1 MYTDLNKTLT
11 AIGKC
16 LPAGGGP
23 TTEQLYRMYD
33 LTQRLLS
40 QELAVICGLETYGPN
55 PARQERPTLARQHAA
70 GRNVN
75 GIVTLTLEEPIPAMK
90 RLTEAVEEH
99 WKAMLHAAISEVAQ
113 PPRTLPFFEQ
123 AFVAIE
129 IITPRGSNNAR
140 VWDTSNRAIQVILN
154 NLKGIFFHDD
164 DMEHMAFSV
173 VGRWSEGPGKTV
185 IRIFDF
191 ARLQQVW
198 TGILPP
204 DGPGP

>member
-1 MYTDLNKTLT
+1 MFTDLNKTLA

-16 LPAGGGP
+16 LPAGGEV
-23 TTEQLYRMYD
+23 TTEQLHRMYD

-40 QELAVICGLETYGPN
+40 QELAVICDLETYGPN
-55 PARQERPTLARQHAA
+55 PAGQERPTLARRHAA
-70 GRNVN
+70 GRSVN
-75 GIVTLTLEEPIPAMK
+75 GIVMLTIQEPLPAMK

-113 PPRTLPFFEQ
+113 PPETLPFFER

-129 IITPRGSNNAR
+129 IVTPRGSNNVR

-173 VGRWSEGPGKTV
+173 VGRWSEGTGKTV
-185 IRIFDF
+185 IRVFDF
-191 ARLQQVW
+191 AKLQQVW
-198 TGILPP
+198 TEILPT
-204 DGPGP
+204 DGP